1 MSRMR
6 IAVWWLSACGGGGLS
21 RKCNADEGSPGWA
34 AKLLEVRVS
43 AAAPQRGSSG
53 DGMDRDGAGT
63 TVVAVL
69 VDDALDS
76 EAIDGAIPAAWDAT
90 SPEAM

>member
-1 MSRMR
+1 
-6 IAVWWLSACGGGGLS
+6 
-21 RKCNADEGSPGWA
+21 
-34 AKLLEVRVS
+34 
-43 AAAPQRGSSG
+43 
-53 DGMDRDGAGT
+53 MDRDGAGT